1 MLLKMVLTQIFV
13 SEIHVYC
20 LFFFNI
26 LHKLYIS
33 HLEPGLKNRKK
44 KKKKTLFLLNNKLGF
59 FLKRCGIFGAQSKRA
74 GYDEP
79 RGLEMQFEKL

>member
-44 KKKKTLFLLNNKLGF
+44 KKKKKELLTYF
-59 FLKRCGIFGAQSKRA
+59 IFSPICFDLPCFYQ
-74 GYDEP
+74 
-79 RGLEMQFEKL
+79 EKAEKNSFMPQH